1 MRSKIFVA
9 LDVETKEKALEIVS
23 DLKGLGACFKIGKQ
37 LFTSTG
43 PELVREIVGMGE
55 DVFLDLKYHDIP
67 NTVAK
72 AGAAAAD
79 LGVKIFNVH
88 ASGGRKMMEAVRE
101 EMDKIKNP
109 PLVLAVT
116 ILTSLGEE
124 DIREVGFD
132 RTIPEQIAKL
142 AKLAKDSGMDG
153 VVASPLEIEL
163 IRETLISPLEIEL
176 IRETCGKDFKILT
189 PGIRPAFA
197 AVNDQKRIA
206 TPAEALRKGADY
218 LVIGRPITAAENRR
232 VAFLKILEECKNA

>member
-1 MRSKIFVA
+1 MKSKIFVA
-9 LDVETKEKALEIVS
+9 LDVETKEKALEIVN

-43 PELVREIVGMGE
+43 PELVKEIVAMGE

-72 AGAAAAD
+72 AGLAAAE

-88 ASGGRKMMEAVRE
+88 ASGGRKMMEAVRS
-101 EMDKIKNP
+101 EMDKLTNP

-153 VVASPLEIEL
+153 VVA
-163 IRETLISPLEIEL
+163 SPLEIEL

-232 VAFLKILEECKNA
+232 VAFLKILEECRNA

>member
-1 MRSKIFVA
+1 MKSKIFVA
-9 LDVETKEKALEIVS
+9 LDVENKKKALEIVS
-23 DLKGLGACFKIGKQ
+23 DLRGLGACFKIGKQ

-72 AGAAAAD
+72 AGVAAAE

-101 EMDKIKNP
+101 EMNKLTDP

-142 AKLAKDSGMDG
+142 ARLAKDSGMDG
-153 VVASPLEIEL
+153 VVA
-163 IRETLISPLEIEL
+163 SPLEIEL

-232 VAFLKILEECKNA
+232 EAFLKILEECKNA

>member
-1 MRSKIFVA
+1 MKSKIFVA
-9 LDVETKEKALEIVS
+9 LDVENKEKALEIVS
-23 DLKGLGACFKIGKQ
+23 DLRGLGACFKIGKQ

-72 AGAAAAD
+72 AGVAAAG

-88 ASGGRKMMEAVRE
+88 ASGGRKMMEAVRN
-101 EMDKIKNP
+101 EMNKLQNP

-163 IRETLISPLEIEL
+163 IRET
-176 IRETCGKDFKILT
+176 CGKDFKILT

-206 TPAEALRKGADY
+206 TPAEALRKGADF

-232 VAFLKILEECKNA
+232 EAFLKILEECK

>member
-1 MRSKIFVA
+1 MKSKIFVA
-9 LDVETKEKALEIVS
+9 LDVENKEKALEIVS
-23 DLKGLGACFKIGKQ
+23 DLRGLGACFKIGKQ

-72 AGAAAAD
+72 AGVAAAG

-88 ASGGRKMMEAVRE
+88 ASGGRKMMEAVRN
-101 EMDKIKNP
+101 EMNKLQNP

-163 IRETLISPLEIEL
+163 IRET
-176 IRETCGKDFKILT
+176 CGKDFKILT

-197 AVNDQKRIA
+197 ALNDQKRIA
-206 TPAEALRKGADY
+206 TPAEALRKGADF

-232 VAFLKILEECKNA
+232 EAFLKILEECK

>member
-9 LDVETKEKALEIVS
+9 LDVETKEKALDIVS

-43 PELVREIVGMGE
+43 PELVKEIVGMGE

-72 AGAAAAD
+72 AGVAAAQ

-101 EMDKIKNP
+101 EMNKLTDP

-142 AKLAKDSGMDG
+142 ARLAKDSGMDG
-153 VVASPLEIEL
+153 VVA
-163 IRETLISPLEIEL
+163 SPLEIEL

-232 VAFLKILEECKNA
+232 EAFLKILEECRNA

>member
-1 MRSKIFVA
+1 MKSKIFVA
-9 LDVETKEKALEIVS
+9 LDVETKEKALEIVG
-23 DLKGLGACFKIGKQ
+23 DMKGLGACFKIGKQ

-72 AGAAAAD
+72 AGAAAAE

-88 ASGGRKMMEAVRE
+88 ASGGRKMMEAVRN
-101 EMDKIKNP
+101 EMNKLQNP

-163 IRETLISPLEIEL
+163 IRET
-176 IRETCGKDFKILT
+176 CGKDFKILT

-206 TPAEALRKGADY
+206 TPAEALRKGADF

-232 VAFLKILEECKNA
+232 EAFLKILEECK

>member
-9 LDVETKEKALEIVS
+9 LDVENKEKALEIVG
-23 DLKGLGACFKIGKQ
+23 DLRGLGACFKIGKQ

-43 PELVREIVGMGE
+43 SELVREIVGMGE

-72 AGAAAAD
+72 AGAAAAQ

-101 EMDKIKNP
+101 EMNKLTNP

-132 RTIPEQIAKL
+132 RTIPEQIARL

-163 IRETLISPLEIEL
+163 IRET
-176 IRETCGKDFKILT
+176 CGRDFKILT

-232 VAFLKILEECKNA
+232 EAFLKILEECKNA

>member
-9 LDVETKEKALEIVS
+9 LDVENKQKALEIVG
-23 DLKGLGACFKIGKQ
+23 DLRGLGACFKIGKQ

-72 AGAAAAD
+72 AGVAAAE

-101 EMDKIKNP
+101 EMNKLQNP

-163 IRETLISPLEIEL
+163 IRET
-176 IRETCGKDFKILT
+176 CGKDFKILT

-206 TPAEALRKGADY
+206 TPTEALRKGADY

-232 VAFLKILEECKNA
+232 EAFLKILEECQNA

>member
-1 MRSKIFVA
+1 MKSKIFVA
-9 LDVETKEKALEIVS
+9 LDVETKEKALEIVG

-72 AGAAAAD
+72 AGVAAAE

-88 ASGGRKMMEAVRE
+88 ASGGRKMMEAVRN
-101 EMDKIKNP
+101 EMDKLTNP

-163 IRETLISPLEIEL
+163 IRET
-176 IRETCGKDFKILT
+176 CGSDFKIIT

-206 TPAEALRKGADY
+206 TPAEALRKGADF

-232 VAFLKILEECKNA
+232 EAFLKILEECRLA

>member
-1 MRSKIFVA
+1 MKSKIFVA
-9 LDVETKEKALEIVS
+9 LDVENKKKALEIVS
-23 DLKGLGACFKIGKQ
+23 DLRGLGACFKIGKQ

-43 PELVREIVGMGE
+43 PELVKEIVSMGE

-72 AGAAAAD
+72 AGAAAAE

-88 ASGGRKMMEAVRE
+88 ASGGRKMMEAVRS
-101 EMDKIKNP
+101 EMDKLTNP

-142 AKLAKDSGMDG
+142 ARLAKDSGMDG
-153 VVASPLEIEL
+153 VVA
-163 IRETLISPLEIEL
+163 SPLEIEL

-232 VAFLKILEECKNA
+232 DAFLKILEECKNA

>member
-1 MRSKIFVA
+1 MKSKIFVA

-72 AGAAAAD
+72 AGVAAAE

-88 ASGGRKMMEAVRE
+88 ASGGRKMMEAVRS
-101 EMDKIKNP
+101 EMNKLTNP

-142 AKLAKDSGMDG
+142 AKLAQDSGMDG
-153 VVASPLEIEL
+153 VVA
-163 IRETLISPLEIEL
+163 SPLEIEL

-206 TPAEALRKGADY
+206 TPAEALRKGADF

-232 VAFLKILEECKNA
+232 EAFLKILEECRLA

>member
-1 MRSKIFVA
+1 MKSKIFVA
-9 LDVETKEKALEIVS
+9 LDVETKAKALEIVG
-23 DLKGLGACFKIGKQ
+23 DLRGLGACFKIGKQ

-43 PELVREIVGMGE
+43 PELVKEIVAMGE

-72 AGAAAAD
+72 AGAAAAQ

-88 ASGGRKMMEAVRE
+88 ASGGRKMMEAVRS
-101 EMDKIKNP
+101 EMDKLTNP

-142 AKLAKDSGMDG
+142 ARLAKDSGMDG
-153 VVASPLEIEL
+153 VVA
-163 IRETLISPLEIEL
+163 SPLEIEL

-232 VAFLKILEECKNA
+232 DAFLKILEECRNA

>member
-1 MRSKIFVA
+1 MKSKIFVA
-9 LDVETKEKALEIVS
+9 LDVENKEKALEIVG
-23 DLKGLGACFKIGKQ
+23 DLRGLGACFKIGKQ

-72 AGAAAAD
+72 AGVAAAE

-88 ASGGRKMMEAVRE
+88 ASGGRKMMEAVRS
-101 EMDKIKNP
+101 EMDKLQNP

-142 AKLAKDSGMDG
+142 ARLAKDSGMDG
-153 VVASPLEIEL
+153 VVA
-163 IRETLISPLEIEL
+163 SPLEIEL

-232 VAFLKILEECKNA
+232 EAFLKILEECKNA

>member
-1 MRSKIFVA
+1 MKSKIFVA
-9 LDVETKEKALEIVS
+9 LDVENKEKALEIVS
-23 DLKGLGACFKIGKQ
+23 DLRGLGACFKIGKQ

-72 AGAAAAD
+72 AGVAAAG

-101 EMDKIKNP
+101 EMNKLTNP

-163 IRETLISPLEIEL
+163 IRET
-176 IRETCGKDFKILT
+176 CGKDFKILT

-197 AVNDQKRIA
+197 AANDQKRIA
-206 TPAEALRKGADY
+206 TPAEALRKGADF

-232 VAFLKILEECKNA
+232 EAFLKILEECK

>member
-9 LDVETKEKALEIVS
+9 LDVETKAKALEIVG

-72 AGAAAAD
+72 AGLAAAG

-101 EMDKIKNP
+101 EMHKLKNP

-132 RTIPEQIAKL
+132 RTIPEQIARL

-153 VVASPLEIEL
+153 VVA
-163 IRETLISPLEIEL
+163 SPLEIEL

-232 VAFLKILEECKNA
+232 EAFLKILEECKNA

>member
-163 IRETLISPLEIEL
+163 IRET
-176 IRETCGKDFKILT
+176 CGKDFKILT

>member
-1 MRSKIFVA
+1 MRSQIFVA
-9 LDVETKEKALEIVS
+9 LDVDTKQKALEIVE
-23 DLKGLGACFKIGKQ
+23 DLRGLGACFKIGKQ
-37 LFTSTG
+37 LFTSVG
-43 PELVREIVGMGE
+43 PELVKEIVAMGE

-72 AGAAAAD
+72 AGAAAAA

-88 ASGGRKMMEAVRE
+88 AAGGRKMMEAVRA
-101 EMDKIKNP
+101 EMDKLENP

-124 DIREVGFD
+124 DIREVGYD
-132 RTIPEQIAKL
+132 RTVPEQIAKL
-142 AKLAKDSGMDG
+142 AKLAQESGMDG
-153 VVASPLEIEL
+153 VVA
-163 IRETLISPLEIEL
+163 SPLEIEL

-189 PGIRPAFA
+189 PGIRPSFA
-197 AVNDQKRIA
+197 ETNDQKRIA

-232 VAFLKILEECKNA
+232 EAFLKILEECRNA

>member
-1 MRSKIFVA
+1 MKSKIFVA
-9 LDVETKEKALEIVS
+9 LDVESKAKALEIVS

-72 AGAAAAD
+72 AGVAAAQ

-88 ASGGRKMMEAVRE
+88 ASGGRKMMEAVRN
-101 EMDKIKNP
+101 EMDKLSNP

-116 ILTSLGEE
+116 ILTSLGED

-132 RTIPEQIAKL
+132 RTIPEQIVRL

-153 VVASPLEIEL
+153 VVA
-163 IRETLISPLEIEL
+163 SPLEIEL

-206 TPAEALRKGADY
+206 TPAEALRKGADF

-232 VAFLKILEECKNA
+232 EAFLKILEECK